1 MKKENLLNLLRSVET
16 LLGEFELE
24 RAENILMETEQF
36 TMDVE
41 IEAQIQ
47 LVIRN
52 LKDFDLEA
60 SERNVKKMIASLQG

>member
-1 MKKENLLNLLRSVET
+1 
-16 LLGEFELE
+16 
-24 RAENILMETEQF
+24 METEQF